1 MKEMG
6 NVKSNAIY
14 NPDEVRN
21 PPPTNMI
28 EQERDSDLEKYI
40 RGKIT
45 LQPPP
50 RCWNS
55 DGVPPGKYE
64 FKKFFDKRGVVAAKL
79 GPPRSKDSFVRGLSP
94 QPSPGTST
102 VSSSPP
108 APRPRTQPSS
118 SQLTV
123 NLPPRP
129 ASTVVQP
136 TQTPAQPLAPRPA
149 SVWDDLASL
158 STSSSNA
165 SLPLQYVA
173 NPGPAQPMV
182 QQPMSFS
189 PANPYANL
197 AVTPGVQL
205 QPSPL
210 SQSLSLP
217 LQQNS
222 GMGLQSPGFNSGLQ
236 PSLGGTPGLL
246 SIPQSQSTNF
256 LTPQAQQFNTG
267 PTFGAGL
274 NSMNNLQQP
283 FSAPAFPNQT
293 FLPQQTQGFQTQQ
306 FQQPGGG
313 MLSATFPGQ
322 MQGFQQLAPSA
333 TGNPFYAMQQQQ
345 LMQMQQAGYMPQ
357 QQQAFGT
364 PQANPFGQMVQ
375 PGTPFTTSQT
385 SGWQNGGFSA
395 QQQPWG

>member
-1 MKEMG
+1 MG

-40 RGKIT
+40 RGKIIPST
-45 LQPPP
+45 P
-50 RCWNS
+50 RCRHA
-55 DGVPPGKYE
+55 DGVLPGKYE

-79 GPPRSKDSFVRGLSP
+79 GPSRSKDSFVRGLSP
-94 QPSPGTST
+94 QPSPRTST

-108 APRPRTQPSS
+108 APKPRIQPSS
-118 SQLTV
+118 SQPTL

-136 TQTPAQPLAPRPA
+136 TQTPVQPLVPRPA

-173 NPGPAQPMV
+173 NPGPVQPLV
-182 QQPMSFS
+182 QQATSFNNT
-189 PANPYANL
+189 NPYANL
-197 AVTPGVQL
+197 ALSPGMQP

-210 SQSLSLP
+210 SQPLSLP
-217 LQQNS
+217 LQQNP
-222 GMGLQSPGFNSGLQ
+222 GMGLQSPGFSSGLQ
-236 PSLGGTPGLL
+236 SSLGGTPGL

-256 LTPQAQQFNTG
+256 LTPQTQQFNTSA
-267 PTFGAGL
+267 TFGAGL

-293 FLPQQTQGFQTQQ
+293 FLPQQTQSFQTQQ
-306 FQQPGGG
+306 LQQPGGG

-322 MQGFQQLAPSA
+322 MQGFQQFTPNA
-333 TGNPFYAMQQQQ
+333 TGNPFHAMQQQQ
-345 LMQMQQAGYMPQ
+345 QQQQMQMQQTGYMPQ
-357 QQQAFGT
+357 QQQAFGMS
-364 PQANPFGQMVQ
+364 PSNPFGQMMQ
-375 PGTPFTTSQT
+375 PGTPFTTAQT
-385 SGWQNGGFSA
+385 PGWQSGGFPA
-395 QQQPWG
+395 QQQQPWG

>member
-1 MKEMG
+1 MG

-40 RGKIT
+40 RGKTI

-50 RCWNS
+50 RFWHS
-55 DGVPPGKYE
+55 DGVPLGKYE

-79 GPPRSKDSFVRGLSP
+79 GPSRSKDSFVRGLSP

-102 VSSSPP
+102 VSSSSP

-118 SQLTV
+118 SQLAV

-165 SLPLQYVA
+165 SLPLQYMA

-182 QQPMSFS
+182 QQPTSFN

-197 AVTPGVQL
+197 AVTPGLQP

-210 SQSLSLP
+210 SQPLSLP
-217 LQQNS
+217 LQQNP

-256 LTPQAQQFNTG
+256 LTPQTQQFNAG

-274 NSMNNLQQP
+274 SSMNNLQQP

-293 FLPQQTQGFQTQQ
+293 FLPQQTQQL
-306 FQQPGGG
+306 QQPGGG

-322 MQGFQQLAPSA
+322 MQGFQQPTPNA

-345 LMQMQQAGYMPQ
+345 QMQMQMQQTGYLPQ

-364 PQANPFGQMVQ
+364 SPGNPFGQVMQ
-375 PGTPFTTSQT
+375 PGTPFTTTQT
-385 SGWQNGGFSA
+385 PGWQNGGFPT